1 MSSRSTAGVNVTT
14 DTEGFI
20 GATGGSIFQVVHG
33 LAARG
38 HVDVAVQAYEDLG
51 ALQRERLLKE
61 AEASPE
67 DVRWEMVEVLQRARD
82 FAGAARLLASC
93 SLDAA
98 AAPLYEQAGELVE
111 SAQAYLRAGETELAA
126 TSFERGGMLEQA
138 LELYRSLG
146 AKESMAECLVRLER
160 PLEAAALYRELG
172 NAHAEVEALGSVPAG
187 DPHHL
192 ASVLRMCK
200 LMDEDGHPQR
210 ALALLVDT
218 LRSSDEA
225 RADPALLAEQ
235 ARLLRRMGRE
245 ADAEAVL
252 AKLPGAAPAASQSP
266 AVQPVASAPTVNG
279 YGFLKAI
286 PIFGELSLDDMKD
299 LYRVAQQVTI
309 AAGATVLEKGTL
321 ASGLF
326 VLMEG
331 TVDVFS
337 GPEADARQLNSLG
350 PGTYLGEI
358 SLVSDGPTSA
368 HVRARTAVRALRIT
382 RAGFQHYLDTHEAAA
397 LRIYRLFTQNLAA
410 RVRALST

>member
-1 MSSRSTAGVNVTT
+1 MSSQRAAGINVTH

-61 AEASPE
+61 AESAS
-67 DVRWEMVEVLQRARD
+67 DAVRWELVEVLQRARD

-138 LELYRSLG
+138 LELYRTLG
-146 AKESMAECLVRLER
+146 AKASMAQCLVRLER

-172 NAHAEVEALGSVPAG
+172 NTHAEVEALGSVPAG
-187 DPHHL
+187 DAHHL
-192 ASVLRMCK
+192 EAVLRMCK
-200 LMDEDGHPQR
+200 LMDGDGHPQR

-218 LRSSDEA
+218 LRSSEEA

-252 AKLPGAAPAASQSP
+252 AKLPGVPPSSAEAAPSVAAVP
-266 AVQPVASAPTVNG
+266 AVNG

-286 PIFGELSLDDMKD
+286 PIFSELSLDDMKD
-299 LYRVAQQVTI
+299 LYRVAQQVVI
-309 AAGATVLEKGTL
+309 PAGATVLEKGAL

-326 VLMEG
+326 VLLDG

-350 PGTYLGEI
+350 PGAHLGEI

-368 HVRARTAVRALRIT
+368 HVRARTPVRALRIT

>member
-1 MSSRSTAGVNVTT
+1 MSQGAMDFELTHDSEEFLA
-14 DTEGFI
+14 
-20 GATGGSIFQVVHG
+20 ATGGSIFQVVHG

-38 HVDVAVQAYEDLG
+38 LVDVAVQAYEDLG
-51 ALQRERLLKE
+51 APQRERVLKE
-61 AEASPE
+61 AEAAAES
-67 DVRWEMVEVLQRARD
+67 VRWELVEVLQRARD

-93 SLDAA
+93 GLDAA
-98 AAPLYEQAGELVE
+98 AAPLYEQAGEMVE
-111 SAQAYLRAGETELAA
+111 SAQAYLRAGETEHAA
-126 TSFERGGMLEQA
+126 KAFERSGMLEQA
-138 LELYRSLG
+138 LELYRGQG
-146 AKESMAECLVRLER
+146 ARESMAQCLVRLER

-172 NAHAEVEALGSVPAG
+172 NAHAEVEALGAVPAG
-187 DPHHL
+187 DARHHE
-192 ASVLRMCK
+192 AVLRMCK
-200 LMDEDGHPQR
+200 LMDGDGHPQR

-235 ARLLRRMGRE
+235 ARLLRRLGRE

-252 AKLPGAAPAASQSP
+252 AKLPATTPVEAAP
-266 AVQPVASAPTVNG
+266 VRPVAPTPAVNG

-286 PIFGELSLDDMKD
+286 PIFGELSLEDMKD

-309 AAGATVLEKGTL
+309 AEGATVLEKGTL
-321 ASGLF
+321 GAGLF

-337 GPEADARQLNSLG
+337 GAEADARQLNSLG
-350 PGTYLGEI
+350 PGAYLGEI
-358 SLVSDGPTSA
+358 SLISDGPTSA

-410 RVRALST
+410 RVRALSA